1 MKFIWKQD
9 TEKCRKRSLCF
20 YTENFLSSIKASK
33 TVSHC
38 KLVYLSQ
45 LNPLRLEG
53 LRVKI

>member
-53 LRVKI
+53 WRVKI